1 MAKNMPKNAIKPLK
15 RQAFWF
21 GCPVNELFFFIFT
34 KKITT
39 FASLLKI
46 PCDGRLGSIILIL
59 SNTNNKKM
67 KTFQLEGAKRDAT
80 GKKAA
85 KAYRKESL
93 VPCVLYGG
101 EEVIH
106 FTTSKEGIRK
116 LIYTPEVFIVEL
128 SIEGKKSTAILKDSQ
143 YHPVTDELLH
153 ADFLQIFEDKPVIM
167 EIPIVLEG
175 LAEGVKAGGK
185 LSLEMRKLKVKGL
198 YKNFPEKL
206 IINIEDLGLG
216 KTVQVGKLSFE
227 NLEILNAK
235 DNVVAAVKLTR
246 AARGAAAK
254 G

>member
-1 MAKNMPKNAIKPLK
+1 
-15 RQAFWF
+15 
-21 GCPVNELFFFIFT
+21 
-34 KKITT
+34 
-39 FASLLKI
+39 
-46 PCDGRLGSIILIL
+46 
-59 SNTNNKKM
+59 M
-67 KTFQLEGAKRDAT
+67 KTFELKGSQRDSM

-101 EEVIH
+101 KEVVH
-106 FTTSKEGIRK
+106 FTVGKEDIRK
-116 LIYTPEVFIVEL
+116 LIYTPEVFVVNL
-128 SIEGKKSTAILKDSQ
+128 SVNGKTCTAILKDSQ

-153 ADFLQIFEDKPVIM
+153 ADFIEIFEDKPVTI
-167 EIPIVLEG
+167 EIPVVLEG

-206 IINIEDLGLG
+206 KINISDLGLG
-216 KTVQVGKLSFE
+216 KTIQVGALSFDNIE
-227 NLEILNAK
+227 LLNAK

-254 G
+254 GQ